1 VFVSPLSRTIQNYF
15 LIEKYINNDAKI
27 IVTDFAREVIS
38 LHIDKNKGKILSQ
51 LKEENKNTKLDFEY
65 MTKEY
70 WWFDLGEKKDDE
82 SEGNQRFLLRLKFFI
97 LWLAFRPDKNM
108 KIISHSHVFFNMQ
121 YSGGIYNA
129 DMIRLNNKEL
139 LNKIISL
146 FQKDE

>member
-1 VFVSPLSRTIQNYF
+1 MFVSPLSRAIQTYC

-70 WWFDLGEKKDDE
+70 WLFDLGEKKDDE
-82 SEGNQRFLLRLKFFI
+82 SEGSQRFLLR
-97 LWLAFRPDKNM
+97 
-108 KIISHSHVFFNMQ
+108 
-121 YSGGIYNA
+121 
-129 DMIRLNNKEL
+129 
-139 LNKIISL
+139 
-146 FQKDE
+146 